1 MKDFI
6 MNQIESMI
14 EYAKYFVGSPYTWGG
29 SNPLS
34 GWDCS
39 GFIQE
44 VLASIG
50 LDPKGDQT
58 SQALFNSFVRK
69 PYLEKIQAGSLIF
82 YGASSLDIKHVAL
95 CINDS
100 QIIEAAGGGS
110 RTKSIRDAMRDDAF
124 VRIRPVKYRSDF
136 FQSLFTFI

>member
-1 MKDFI
+1 

-14 EYAKYFVGSPYTWGG
+14 EYAKSFVGSPYSWGG

-44 VLASIG
+44 VLTSVG

-58 SQALFNSFVRK
+58 SQGLYNHFSSK
-69 PYLEKIQAGSLIF
+69 PYLEKIQAGSLVF
-82 YGASSLDIKHVAL
+82 YGASSLEIKHVAL
-95 CINDS
+95 CINNF

-110 RTKSIRDAMRDDAF
+110 RTKSIRDAMSDNAF
-124 VRIRPVKYRSDF
+124 VRVRPVKYRSDF